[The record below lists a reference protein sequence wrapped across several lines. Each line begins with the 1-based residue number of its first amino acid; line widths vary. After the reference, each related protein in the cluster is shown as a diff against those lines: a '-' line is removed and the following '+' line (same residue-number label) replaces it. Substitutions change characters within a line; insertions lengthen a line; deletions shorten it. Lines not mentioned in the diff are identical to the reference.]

1 MLIGRKAIFLAV
13 SRWAGVG
20 TLLALAG
27 VSVALAF
34 ESQRGVLQTAGCRAV
49 AWGLLAVF
57 AVLTVWALW
66 RRRWVSAL
74 FHGGALAVVVGGALT
89 AGYAK
94 QWEMWLVDSPIAP
107 VEYRQRMIQGERVAL
122 ARFEVESYPNGQPKQ
137 YRTTLQFPEGA
148 REISV
153 NKPLRRKGLTYYQMS
168 YAQGQ
173 DPYGEPVWQTMI
185 LVRQDPGWPVV
196 FAGYALLVVA
206 AVAMAL
212 REEGVGRH
220 HDGA

>member
-1 MLIGRKAIFLAV
+1 MAV

-20 TLLALAG
+20 TLL
-27 VSVALAF
+27 
-34 ESQRGVLQTAGCRAV
+34 
-49 AWGLLAVF
+49 
-57 AVLTVWALW
+57 
-66 RRRWVSAL
+66 
-74 FHGGALAVVVGGALT
+74 ALAVVVGGALT

-94 QWEMWLVDSPIAP
+94 QWEIWLVDSPIAP

-122 ARFEVESYPNGQPKQ
+122 ERFEVEAYPNGQPKQ
-137 YRTTLQFPEGA
+137 YRTTLRFLEGA
-148 REISV
+148 REIAV
-153 NKPLRRKGLTYYQMS
+153 NKPLRRNGLTYYQMS

-196 FAGYALLVVA
+196 FAGYALLVAA

>member
-1 MLIGRKAIFLAV
+1 MAV

-27 VSVALAF
+27 VSVVLAF
-34 ESQRGVLQTAGCRAV
+34 ESQRGMLQTAGCRAG
-49 AWGLLAVF
+49 AWGLLVIF

-74 FHGGALAVVVGGALT
+74 FHSGALAVVVGGALT

-94 QWEMWLVDSPIAP
+94 QWELWLVDSPIAP

-122 ARFEVESYPNGQPKQ
+122 ERFEVEAYPNGQPKQ
-137 YRTTLQFPEGA
+137 YRTTLRFPEGA

-153 NKPLRRKGLTYYQMS
+153 NKPLRRNGLTYYQMS

-196 FAGYALLVVA
+196 FAGYALLVAA

>member
-1 MLIGRKAIFLAV
+1 MAV
-13 SRWAGVG
+13 SRWAGVW

-27 VSVALAF
+27 VSVVLAF
-34 ESQRGVLQTAGCRAV
+34 ESQRGMLQTAECRVV
-49 AWGLLAVF
+49 AWGLLGVF
-57 AVLTVWALW
+57 AVLMVWALW

-122 ARFEVESYPNGQPKQ
+122 ERFEVESYPNGQPKQ
-137 YRTTLQFPEGA
+137 YRTTLRFPEGA
-148 REISV
+148 REIAV
-153 NKPLRRKGLTYYQMS
+153 NNPLRRKGLTYYQMS

-196 FAGYALLVVA
+196 FAGYALLVAA

>member
-1 MLIGRKAIFLAV
+1 MAV
-13 SRWAGVG
+13 SRWAGVWA
-20 TLLALAG
+20 LLALAG

-34 ESQRGVLQTAGCRAV
+34 GSTRGWLQTAGCRVV
-49 AWGLLAVF
+49 AWGLLVVF
-57 AVLTVWALW
+57 AGMTISALW

-94 QWEMWLVDSPIAP
+94 QWEIWLVDSPIAP

-122 ARFEVESYPNGQPKQ
+122 ERFEVESYPNGQPKQ
-137 YRTTLQFPEGA
+137 YRTTLRFPEGA

-153 NKPLRRKGLTYYQMS
+153 NKPLLRKGLTYYQMS
-168 YAQGQ
+168 YAPGQ

-185 LVRQDPGWPVV
+185 LVRQDVGWPVV
-196 FAGYALLVVA
+196 FAGYGVLVVA
-206 AVAMAL
+206 AVVMAL
-212 REEGVGRH
+212 REEGLGRVSR
-220 HDGA
+220 GA